1 VKGSEF
7 FFSRGSFA
15 LDSDQKIPYIS
26 FQQAAFGQIPREE
39 IMKTKAAVLYEYGK
53 PLVIDEL
60 EVASPKEK
68 EVLIRNRAAGLC
80 HTDLSVMN
88 GAARI
93 SQIPCVPGHEGA
105 GVIQEVGPGV
115 TRVKPGDHVLLM
127 WVPACGDCYYCL
139 RGQPYLCAEKDKTR
153 GGAMMDGTYR
163 LRKGS
168 QNIPSMMGVGCF
180 SEYNVVTERNVLAI
194 DRSIPFDIAA
204 VVGCGVI
211 TGVGAVINKAKVRPG
226 SSVAVV
232 GAGGVGLNV
241 IQGAI
246 LANATKILAID
257 ILDNKLD
264 LAKRF
269 GATHVINASRED
281 PLKKVMEI
289 TGGIGADYAFEV
301 VGSAATTLT
310 AYKLIRRG
318 GSVVIVGIPG
328 LDATLTLPLAE
339 IPVMEKSILGSLYG
353 SGDIR
358 VELIT
363 LLELYK
369 AGRIH
374 LEELITKRYRLEEI
388 NAGFKDLEAGKNAR
402 GVIVYF

>member
-1 VKGSEF
+1 
-7 FFSRGSFA
+7 
-15 LDSDQKIPYIS
+15 
-26 FQQAAFGQIPREE
+26 
-39 IMKTKAAVLYEYGK
+39 MKTKAAVLYDYGK

-60 EVASPKEK
+60 ELDAPREK
-68 EVLIRNRAAGLC
+68 EVLVRYKAAGLC
-80 HTDLSVMN
+80 HTDLSVIN
-88 GAARI
+88 GVGRI
-93 SQIPCVPGHEGA
+93 SPLPCIPGHEGA

-115 TRVKPGDHVLLM
+115 TKLKPGDHVLLM
-127 WVPACGDCYYCL
+127 WVPVCGQCYYCL

-168 QNIPSMMGVGCF
+168 RNIHSMMGVGCF
-180 SEYNVVTERNVLAI
+180 SEYNVVTERNVLTI
-194 DRSIPFDIAA
+194 DPGIPFDIAA
-204 VVGCGVI
+204 IVGCGVI

-226 SSVAVV
+226 SSVAVM

-241 IQGAI
+241 IQGAV
-246 LANATKILAID
+246 LANATKIVAID
-257 ILDNKLD
+257 ILDNKLE
-264 LAKRF
+264 LAKVF

-289 TGGIGADYAFEV
+289 TEGIGVDYAFEAI
-301 VGSAATTLT
+301 GSAETTLT

-318 GSVVIVGIPG
+318 GCAVVVGVPD
-328 LDATLTLPLAE
+328 LDAKLTLPLVE

-358 VELIT
+358 IELIT

-369 AGRIH
+369 SGRIH
-374 LEELITKRYRLEEI
+374 LEKLVTKRYRLEEI
-388 NAGFKDLEAGKNAR
+388 NTGFDDLEAGKNAR
-402 GVIVYF
+402 GVIVYS